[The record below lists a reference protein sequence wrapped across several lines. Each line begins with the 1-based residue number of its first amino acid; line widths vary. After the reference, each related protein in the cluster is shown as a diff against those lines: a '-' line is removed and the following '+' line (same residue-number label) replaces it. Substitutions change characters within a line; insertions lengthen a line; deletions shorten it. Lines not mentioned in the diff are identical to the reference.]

1 MTIGGQTASIEGRCI
16 IGKPKAPSA
25 PDPKETASAQT
36 GTNVS
41 TATANAWLSQ
51 PNQVTPDGTLTRTQT
66 GTQTIYDPTLGKSYE
81 IPTFTDTVAYSPAQQ
96 AIADANNATNLNMA
110 QLARDQSGR
119 LQSLLGQP
127 LNLNG
132 LPAGGDASKITTPKY
147 QQFGSGPQLQT
158 SVANAGKIQNSFA
171 DAGGITKSYGT
182 DYGANVQEVQDA
194 LFSRLNPQ
202 IDQQR
207 SALEQRLSNQGI
219 QLGNPAYDAAMRSFD
234 QGVNDQRTSVLLQA
248 GQEQSR
254 LAGLAQQQAAFQNS
268 AQQQAYEQ
276 ALGRGTFAN
285 SAQAQQYGQNM
296 QDASFGNTAKQQMY
310 QNQNTATS
318 GNNALQ
324 DQLTNAQ
331 LAQFNAA
338 NTQRQQALN
347 ERYEERAR
355 PINEISA
362 LMSGAQVSKPQFGG
376 SQIQGIPT
384 VDYAGLVQQKYAND
398 VGAYNTALQQS
409 NGFLGGLASLITAPF
424 KLSDERAKTD
434 IEKVGRANGLNLYE
448 YRYIDEPDDAPKRL
462 GLLAQEVKKK
472 KPSAVKKT
480 PSGLLAVNYEKAL
493 GGK

>member
-1 MTIGGQTASIEGRCI
+1 M
-16 IGKPKAPSA
+16 GKPKAPSA

-51 PNQVTPDGTLTRTQT
+51 PNQVTPDGSLTRTQT
-66 GTQTIYDPTLGKSYE
+66 GTQTIYDPTLGKSYQ
-81 IPTFTDTVAYSPAQQ
+81 IPTFTDTVTYSPEQQ
-96 AIADANNATNLNMA
+96 AIANANNAASLNLA
-110 QLARDQSGR
+110 ELARDQSGR

-132 LPAGGDASKITTPKY
+132 LPAGGDASKITTPNY
-147 QQFGSGPQLQT
+147 QQYANGPDLQT
-158 SVANAGKIQNSFA
+158 SYTDDFSA
-171 DAGGITKSYGT
+171 DKQA
-182 DYGANVQEVQDA
+182 VQDA
-194 LFSRLNPQ
+194 MMSRLQPG
-202 IDQQR
+202 IDQDR
-207 SALEQRLSNQGI
+207 AALEQKLADQGI
-219 QLGNPAYDAAMRSFD
+219 QLGTSAYQAAMRNFD
-234 QGVNDQRTSVLLQA
+234 QGVNDQRTSVLLSA

-254 LAGLAQQQAAFQNS
+254 LAGLAQQQ
-268 AQQQAYEQ
+268 
-276 ALGRGTFAN
+276 
-285 SAQAQQYGQNM
+285 
-296 QDASFGNTAKQQMY
+296 ASFGNTAKQQMY

-347 ERYEERAR
+347 ERYEERSA

-362 LMSGAQVSKPQFGG
+362 LMSGGQVSKPQFGG

-434 IEKVGRANGLNLYE
+434 IEKVGRSNGLNLYE

>member
-1 MTIGGQTASIEGRCI
+1 M
-16 IGKPKAPSA
+16 GKPKAPKA
-25 PDPKETASAQT
+25 PDPKETAAAQT

-41 TATANAWLSQ
+41 TAIANAWLTQ

-66 GTQTIYDPTLGKSYE
+66 GSQQFTDPTTGKTYTV
-81 IPTFTDTVAYSPAQQ
+81 PTFTDTVAYSPEQQ
-96 AIADANNATNLNMA
+96 AIANANNAASLNLA
-110 QLARDQSGR
+110 ELARDQSGR
-119 LQSLLGQP
+119 LQGLLGQP
-127 LNLNG
+127 LNMNG
-132 LPAGGDASKITTPKY
+132 LPAGGDASKIKTPNY

-171 DAGGITKSYGT
+171 DAGDITKSYGT
-182 DYGANVQEVQDA
+182 DYASNVQEVQDA

-207 SALEQRLSNQGI
+207 SALEQRLANQGI
-219 QLGNPAYDAAMRSFD
+219 QLGTDAYAAAMRNFD

-285 SAQAQQYGQNM
+285 SAQAQQYNQNM

-310 QNQNTATS
+310 QNQNTAT
-318 GNNALQ
+318 GANNALQ
-324 DQLTNAQ
+324 DQLLNAQ

-355 PINEISA
+355 PINEIGA
-362 LMSGAQVSKPQFGG
+362 LMSGGQVSKPQFGG
-376 SQIQGIPT
+376 QSIQGIPT

-409 NGFLGGLASLITAPF
+409 NGLLGGLGSIFAKALPAGF
-424 KLSDERAKTD
+424 LSDERAKKD
-434 IEKVGRANGLNLYE
+434 IEKVGKAKGLDLYLYN
-448 YRYIDEPDDAPKRL
+448 YRDEPEGSPKHL
-462 GLLAQEVKKK
+462 GLLAQQVRKK
-472 KPSAVKKT
+472 KPQAVSKR
-480 PSGLLAVNYEKAL
+480 PDGLLQVDYGKAL